1 MISIKEV
8 NIMKKA
14 LLSILLAVTLIASMF
29 MLAGCG
35 KDEEKRNQNPLVGSW
50 EHSGYIYT
58 FKDDNTG
65 SYTAFGNEMN
75 FTYDDDGSKVKILY
89 KGNTIPGTYEYRIDG
104 KKLIIKDSFGSDV
117 VYQKK

>member
-1 MISIKEV
+1 
-8 NIMKKA
+8 
-14 LLSILLAVTLIASMF
+14 
-29 MLAGCG
+29 
-35 KDEEKRNQNPLVGSW
+35 
-50 EHSGYIYT
+50 
-58 FKDDNTG
+58 
-65 SYTAFGNEMN
+65 MN